1 MWGGGRE
8 REWGEEGKRD
18 RESHTIRVQC
28 KQYSVPATYDVD
40 QLKTVALTTAHY
52 FGLVSSYP
60 ARISEQDEVLDWGW
74 GVWGSGTTHH

>member
-1 MWGGGRE
+1 MLVNRKKRE
-8 REWGEEGKRD
+8 RE
-18 RESHTIRVQC
+18 RERERHTVRVQC
-28 KQYSVPATYDVD
+28 KQYSVSATYDVD

-74 GVWGSGTTHH
+74 GM